1 MKCIVLVAL
10 LCCFGLSYGQ
20 GISTQFLEENLLNP
34 MLNSMLNNA
43 VSLLNSQI
51 TSLFSGLFGGI
62 DFDSIFGK
70 IKEIYQQLFQ
80 VFLQI
85 VNHAESWIQKADF
98 ARIEFVRAGDAAEEA
113 VSRLNLGVEFLQPL
127 VNLVQTHIHALISD
141 FQGIIQQ
148 TIAAVA
154 KPIN

>member
-62 DFDSIFGK
+62 GK
-70 IKEIYQQLFQ
+70 RDLSSLANFNLGQ
-80 VFLQI
+80 
-85 VNHAESWIQKADF
+85 WIQKADF